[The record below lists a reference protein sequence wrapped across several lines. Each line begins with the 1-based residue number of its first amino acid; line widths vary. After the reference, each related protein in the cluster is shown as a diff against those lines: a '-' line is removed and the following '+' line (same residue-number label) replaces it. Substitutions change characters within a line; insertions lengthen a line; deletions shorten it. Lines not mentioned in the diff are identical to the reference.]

1 MEGFE
6 HLGFLL
12 HFGDKGSEVVT
23 LSQAAPFFANSDPDM
38 PAIPAPATQVH
49 DWISQNISSA
59 LEHITER
66 ISAKENGPANS
77 SDSDVAMTD
86 ACTSSIKTPPSA
98 RGSFFIEGISKS
110 SFVKQPSDLKGSSS
124 VKVSIVMN
132 IIVPSLFLHKNNQIA
147 FL

>member
-12 HFGDKGSEVVT
+12 QFGDKGSEVVT

-38 PAIPAPATQVH
+38 PAVPAPATQVH

-77 SDSDVAMTD
+77 SDSDVAMID

-98 RGSFFIEGISKS
+98 RGSCFIEGISKS